1 MAKPKKDASKEQPP
15 INENMPEVPK
25 GYEEVGDFWESMY
38 LFEKPGDFIE
48 GRFKGTVAKVGENE
62 SQVHIIDSK
71 GERFGIWGSA
81 VLDKRMGSVNR
92 DADIMIVFQSLE
104 TSDKS
109 GREYKDFKVYAK
121 KGTGTPRKPREDDIP
136 F

>member
-1 MAKPKKDASKEQPP
+1 MVKAKKDESKEQPP

-38 LFEKPGDFIE
+38 TFEKPGDFIE
-48 GRFKGTVAKVGENE
+48 GRFKGTVARVGENE
-62 SQVHIIDSK
+62 SNVHIIDSK
-71 GERFGIWGSA
+71 GERFGLWGSA
-81 VLDKRMGSVNR
+81 VLDKRMNSVNM

-121 KGTGTPRKPREDDIP
+121 KGTGTPRKLREDDIP